1 MATDKRPIDKGIRH
15 DSDLEVSYGQPVPQP
30 KTVKGSI
37 VAFGE
42 LAGSTASAKSVVA
55 ERNIT
60 FDDSINDNRRNQPR
74 SH

>member
-1 MATDKRPIDKGIRH
+1 MTDKRPIEKGIRH
-15 DSDLEVSYGQPVPQP
+15 DSDLEVSFGQPVPQP

-42 LAGSTASAKSVVA
+42 LAGSTDRSMSLTP

-60 FDDSINDNRRNQPR
+60 FDDSVDDNRKNQPR